1 LNSIA
6 RGDAPSLTAPLGVL
20 LSLTCSFAWALG
32 ALSMAKARV
41 HSGRTL
47 SGYVVDRLSSI
58 FFTVVYFLSTQRTLT
73 LKPIVLASFFVA
85 SFFGGVIGY
94 LSYYAAINTI
104 GAGRTTMVNVLRP
117 FLAAAIS
124 VPLFQ
129 EEISSSIL
137 LGMILVTLGI
147 LAVIRGEGSTQASS
161 RGFLYALLAMS
172 GFTLFPVFVRVGLDA
187 GGHPAEGAMLSFIFS
202 LAVYLLIVNIF
213 KEPTNLREV
222 PRGAALFYALSG
234 FFNAVGSI
242 ALIHA
247 LENAPIVVVLPVSN
261 SYPFITLFLATLL
274 LKERLTS
281 ALILGCVA
289 IGLGIALVSF

>member
-1 LNSIA
+1 
-6 RGDAPSLTAPLGVL
+6 
-20 LSLTCSFAWALG
+20 
-32 ALSMAKARV
+32 MAKARV
-41 HSGRTL
+41 HGGKTL

-58 FFTVVYFLSTQRTLT
+58 IFTVAYFFGTRQTLT
-73 LKPIVLASFFVA
+73 LNPTVLASFFVA
-85 SFFGGVIGY
+85 SIFGGVIGY
-94 LSYYAAINTI
+94 LSYYAAINRI

-129 EEISSSIL
+129 EEISLGIL

-147 LAVIRGEGSTQASS
+147 LAVIRGESPTQTSS
-161 RGFLYALLAMS
+161 KGYLYALLAML
-172 GFTLFPVFVRVGLDA
+172 GFTLFPVIMKVGLLA

-202 LAVYLLIVNIF
+202 LALYLLLVNIF
-213 KEPTNLREV
+213 RESPNLRSV
-222 PRGAALFYALSG
+222 PKRAALFYTLSG
-234 FFNAVGSI
+234 LFNAVGSI
-242 ALIHA
+242 AFIHA

-261 SYPFITLFLATLL
+261 SYPFITVFLATLL
-274 LKERLTS
+274 LKERLTP